1 MKNSSCIIIISY
13 LRNGVKKTRS
23 KCHST
28 HPTVKYVD
36 CNVMVLAADDDAYQ
50 INYTIIYNPY
60 IGTIKILILS

>member
-1 MKNSSCIIIISY
+1 MKDSLHNYYFLSEKQS
-13 LRNGVKKTRS
+13 KKTRS

-28 HPTVKYVD
+28 HPTVKYID
-36 CNVMVLAADDDAYQ
+36 CNVIVLAADDDAYQ